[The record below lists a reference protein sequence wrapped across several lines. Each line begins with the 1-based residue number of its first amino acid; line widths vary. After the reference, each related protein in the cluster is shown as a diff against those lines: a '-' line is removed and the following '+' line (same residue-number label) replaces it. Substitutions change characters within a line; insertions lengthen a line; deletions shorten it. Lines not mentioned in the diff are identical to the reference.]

1 MDAINQWLNVPEL
14 WQSLT
19 ATIHARYWSV
29 DTLVQAVLVLAIA
42 GLGYWLGDI
51 LRRALTGLVE
61 HRPWIADSRGFVERA
76 IARSGM
82 ITIAVLLWLA
92 ADLGPRSGLLET
104 HLIRTIASL
113 MTAWLVIHIL
123 TTIVENRAL
132 AKLVALM
139 AWLMAA
145 LAILGLFSATVTLL
159 DSIAMTFGELRIS
172 ALTVAKAILAFGILF
187 FCTIALSNFLERQIN
202 RIEGM
207 TASAQVLMNKL
218 IKILLVIVA
227 FLIAI
232 NSIGIDLT
240 TLAVFGGALGIG
252 IGLGLQRII
261 SNLVSGLILLMDKSI
276 KPNDVIA
283 VGQTYGWVASLG
295 ARYAVVRTRDGI
307 EHLIPNEELIIQ
319 RVENWTHS
327 DMSIRLKIPV
337 GVSYKTD
344 LHRAMRL
351 CEEAARSVDR
361 VIDDPTP
368 RCLLTGFG
376 ESSVDLE
383 VRVWISDPPEG
394 RANVVSLILLEIWNR
409 FHEDGIEIPFPQRD
423 LHLHWGGRQ
432 RGDQDSHDGLLPAA
446 AGT

>member
-14 WQSLT
+14 WQVLT
-19 ATIHARYWSV
+19 GAIHARYWSV
-29 DTLVQAVLVLAIA
+29 DTLVQAVLIVMIA
-42 GLGYWLGDI
+42 GLGHWLGSI
-51 LRRALTGLVE
+51 LRRALSGMVE
-61 HRPWIADSRGFVERA
+61 HRPWIADSRGFVEST

-82 ITIAVLLWLA
+82 ITIALLLWLA
-92 ADLGPRSGLLET
+92 AELGPRSGLLET
-104 HLIRTIASL
+104 HLVRTIASL
-113 MTAWLVIHIL
+113 LTAWLAIHIL
-123 TTIVENRAL
+123 SGIVENRAL
-132 AKLVALM
+132 AKLVVLT

-145 LAILGLFSATVTLL
+145 LAILGLFGSTVALL

-172 ALTVAKAILAFGILF
+172 ALTVAKALLAFGILF

-218 IKILLVIVA
+218 IKILLVTLA

-240 TLAVFGGALGIG
+240 TLAVFSGALGIG
-252 IGLGLQRII
+252 IGFGLQRII

-283 VGQTYGWVASLG
+283 VGQTYGWIESLG
-295 ARYAVVRTRDGI
+295 ARYVVVRTRDGI

-337 GVSYKTD
+337 GISYKSD
-344 LHRAMRL
+344 LHRAMEL

-361 VIDDPTP
+361 VIDDPLP

-394 RANVVSLILLEIWNR
+394 RASVVSLILLEIWNR
-409 FHEDGIEIPFPQRD
+409 FHEDGIEIPFPQRE
-423 LHLHWGGRQ
+423 LHLHWGGEQ
-432 RGDQDSHDGLLPAA
+432 RGEQDRRAGMLPAA
-446 AGT
+446 AGA